1 MHGDMRVI
9 AIATLRDYWAANPP
23 AEQPLRAWHD
33 EAKAATCKSPQDI
46 KNAYR
51 NASFVA
57 NNRVVFNIKGNGY
70 RLIVAVAYQVGIVY
84 VKFIGTYAEYDQ
96 IDAATIEV
104 E

>member
-1 MHGDMRVI
+1 MK
-9 AIATLRDYWAANPP
+9 
-23 AEQPLRAWHD
+23 AWHD
-33 EAKAATCKSPQDI
+33 EAKAATWKSPQDI

-57 NNRVVFNIKGNGY
+57 NNRVVFNIKGNDH

-84 VKFIGTYAEYDQ
+84 VKFIGTHAEDDQ

-104 E
+104 D